1 MESGR
6 SRLMFS
12 SLAVTTQML
21 KILADDVNLGLLS
34 IGGGAGWLAFD
45 VLNIYIFIPTA
56 GRMVWY
62 VFVSDWPLLCY
73 LAWIRHYAVISN
85 WIHWSKWHSYRLTF
99 LALGYP
105 SAAFGI
111 FRDRS

>member
-45 VLNIYIFIPTA
+45 VLKIYIYSHRRKN
-56 GRMVWY
+56 GMV
-62 VFVSDWPLLCY
+62 C
-73 LAWIRHYAVISN
+73 IC
-85 WIHWSKWHSYRLTF
+85 K
-99 LALGYP
+99 
-105 SAAFGI
+105 
-111 FRDRS
+111 